1 MGLSDMLKSFRV
13 PSKKSHPKGERT
25 RPEKPSG
32 KFSLA
37 KQRHLTHAGP
47 SKKKATKKNKE
58 IRTEA
63 QETAARATEGRS
75 QRWICCDR
83 SCKTF
88 NPGIRRSD
96 IPCFRC
102 QIQHSGVTANTLCLT
117 CTDVE
122 CLDTVGRNS
131 GLLSDNRDLI
141 RIMII
146 VVKRVYCSVSGAVS

>member
-13 PSKKSHPKGERT
+13 PSQKSHPKGERT

-32 KFSLA
+32 KFPLA

-75 QRWICCDR
+75 Q
-83 SCKTF
+83 
-88 NPGIRRSD
+88 G
-96 IPCFRC
+96 
-102 QIQHSGVTANTLCLT
+102 
-117 CTDVE
+117 
-122 CLDTVGRNS
+122 
-131 GLLSDNRDLI
+131 
-141 RIMII
+141 
-146 VVKRVYCSVSGAVS
+146 